1 MATPVTPAWQ
11 LWRDRRGRISALRV
25 ATLLLLLLPLA
36 KAVFEANDI
45 AHGARPLNELIH
57 RAGFWALVFLGVT
70 LAVTPFRRIFRYANL
85 IDVRRMLGVGTF
97 CYIAAHLALFFAD
110 QSYSFGKFIHEITHR
125 VYLIVGAVAWIGLAA
140 LAATSTDG
148 MVRRL
153 GGMRWR
159 RLHQAIYAIALLALI
174 HYFQQT
180 KADVTVPTFAAGL
193 FLWLIAYRVLAWWQG
208 SGELSTLS
216 LFVLAIAVSVA
227 TFLGEAIGIAIAFH
241 VSPMRVLG
249 TIFDFDAGIRP
260 GWQVLAAG
268 LAVDRGRCRHV
279 ALETPYRARPRG
291 GGRIGRSDLA
301 AVVSPMQ
308 QRLPLPRPAEQIAG
322 LAMFLHLAH
331 VTADRFPP
339 PDLPLVFLRHAPAH
353 VIAAVPLEP
362 AARIVRMDPAF
373 ALPFRKRL
381 ARSHTEEIARG
392 VGPARREFGAR
403 KPAFRELA
411 AAVGHVFAAEDAK
424 PQHLRGRELRFEF
437 QDRNCAP
444 SLR

>member
-11 LWRDRRGRISALRV
+11 LWRDRRGRISALRI
-25 ATLLLLLLPLA
+25 ATLLFLLLPLA
-36 KAVFEANDI
+36 KAVIEAGGI
-45 AHGARPLNELIH
+45 VHGARPLNEMIH

-70 LAVTPFRRIFRYANL
+70 LAVTPFRRIFRYGNL

-110 QSYSFGKFIHEITHR
+110 QSYDVGKFIHEITHR
-125 VYLIVGAVAWIGLAA
+125 VYLIIGAIAWLGLAT

-153 GGMRWR
+153 GGLRWR

-193 FLWLIAYRVLAWWQG
+193 FLWLIAYRVLAWWQD
-208 SGELSTLS
+208 SSELSTLS
-216 LFVLAIAVSVA
+216 LFGLAIGVSVA

-268 LAVDRGRCRHV
+268 LAVTVVD
-279 ALETPYRARPRG
+279 
-291 GGRIGRSDLA
+291 
-301 AVVSPMQ
+301 AVMSRWKQ
-308 QRLPLPRPAEQIAG
+308 RPAR
-322 LAMFLHLAH
+322 
-331 VTADRFPP
+331 T
-339 PDLPLVFLRHAPAH
+339 PA
-353 VIAAVPLEP
+353 V
-362 AARIVRMDPAF
+362 
-373 ALPFRKRL
+373 
-381 ARSHTEEIARG
+381 
-392 VGPARREFGAR
+392 
-403 KPAFRELA
+403 
-411 AAVGHVFAAEDAK
+411 AAE
-424 PQHLRGRELRFEF
+424 
-437 QDRNCAP
+437 
-444 SLR
+444 

>member
-25 ATLLLLLLPLA
+25 AALLLLLLPLA
-36 KAVFEANDI
+36 KAVAESSQI

-70 LAVTPFRRIFRYANL
+70 LAVTPFRRIFRYGNL

-97 CYIAAHLALFFAD
+97 CYIAGHLALFFAD
-110 QSYSFGKFIHEITHR
+110 QSYSVEKFIHEITHR

-208 SGELSTLS
+208 SSELSTLS
-216 LFVLAIAVSVA
+216 LFLLAIAVSVA

-268 LAVDRGRCRHV
+268 LAVTLVDAVMSRWK
-279 ALETPYRARPRG
+279 PRATR
-291 GGRIGRSDLA
+291 
-301 AVVSPMQ
+301 
-308 QRLPLPRPAEQIAG
+308 
-322 LAMFLHLAH
+322 
-331 VTADRFPP
+331 
-339 PDLPLVFLRHAPAH
+339 APA
-353 VIAAVPLEP
+353 V
-362 AARIVRMDPAF
+362 
-373 ALPFRKRL
+373 
-381 ARSHTEEIARG
+381 
-392 VGPARREFGAR
+392 
-403 KPAFRELA
+403 
-411 AAVGHVFAAEDAK
+411 AAE
-424 PQHLRGRELRFEF
+424 
-437 QDRNCAP
+437 
-444 SLR
+444 

>member
-25 ATLLLLLLPLA
+25 AALLLLLLPLA
-36 KAVFEANDI
+36 KAVAESSQI

-70 LAVTPFRRIFRYANL
+70 LAVTPFRRIFRYGNL

-110 QSYSFGKFIHEITHR
+110 HSYSVGKFIHEITHR
-125 VYLIVGAVAWIGLAA
+125 VYLIVGAVAWIGLAV

-208 SGELSTLS
+208 RSELSTLS
-216 LFVLAIAVSVA
+216 LFLLAICVSVA

-268 LAVDRGRCRHV
+268 LAV
-279 ALETPYRARPRG
+279 
-291 GGRIGRSDLA
+291 
-301 AVVSPMQ
+301 AVVDAVMS
-308 QRLPLPRPAEQIAG
+308 RWKPRA
-322 LAMFLHLAH
+322 
-331 VTADRFPP
+331 TR
-339 PDLPLVFLRHAPAH
+339 APA
-353 VIAAVPLEP
+353 V
-362 AARIVRMDPAF
+362 
-373 ALPFRKRL
+373 
-381 ARSHTEEIARG
+381 
-392 VGPARREFGAR
+392 
-403 KPAFRELA
+403 
-411 AAVGHVFAAEDAK
+411 AAE
-424 PQHLRGRELRFEF
+424 
-437 QDRNCAP
+437 
-444 SLR
+444 